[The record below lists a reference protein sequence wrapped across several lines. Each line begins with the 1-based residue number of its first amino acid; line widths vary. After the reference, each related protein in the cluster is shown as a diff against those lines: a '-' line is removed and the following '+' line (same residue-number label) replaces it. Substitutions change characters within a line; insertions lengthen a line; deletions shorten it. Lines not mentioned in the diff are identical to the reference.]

1 VANTLDSL
9 GKLSD
14 EDKKTVGQ
22 VTGMISGAANL
33 ANGIATGNPI
43 AIIQGSIELLTNA
56 YQLFDVESKKNAE
69 RIANDQ
75 KKIDALSKAYDK
87 LGEAISKAYSTDK
100 AKLITDQTKNL
111 EEQKKLVEDQRAAEE
126 QKSISAENKRKSG
139 IFGWIAALLSPE
151 TDQKKIDE
159 YNKELDDIA
168 KKEEAN
174 KDALIESLTGTSVS
188 SAIDEFA
195 QAYADAFTTG
205 EDAAAKSADV
215 VKNLF
220 KTALLETLKKDLQPG
235 TKQLMDDLSTFM
247 SDGIITA
254 QEQAVID
261 ADKKTLDATAAK
273 DQKMYDDLG
282 LVDTSKSSAK
292 GIQGDVK
299 NMTEDTGSALVGQIV
314 AMRLNVSG
322 ILANYKNSAEM
333 MSQQIAIQQR
343 IADNTEFCRKLD
355 RMDSTMEYWRVNGM
369 KVV

>member
-1 VANTLDSL
+1 
-9 GKLSD
+9 
-14 EDKKTVGQ
+14 
-22 VTGMISGAANL
+22 MNL
-33 ANGIATGNPI
+33 PR
-43 AIIQGSIELLTNA
+43 LMPMHL
-56 YQLFDVESKKNAE
+56 
-69 RIANDQ
+69 
-75 KKIDALSKAYDK
+75 
-87 LGEAISKAYSTDK
+87 
-100 AKLITDQTKNL
+100 
-111 EEQKKLVEDQRAAEE
+111 QR
-126 QKSISAENKRKSG
+126 
-139 IFGWIAALLSPE
+139 
-151 TDQKKIDE
+151 
-159 YNKELDDIA
+159 
-168 KKEEAN
+168 
-174 KDALIESLTGTSVS
+174 
-188 SAIDEFA
+188 
-195 QAYADAFTTG
+195 AYADAFTTG